1 MLKERMIEMDKKI
14 NMGGKI
20 ATFSGILT
28 AGTGVLSKDVNIFC
42 AGLILGT
49 AGITALE
56 CQTPR
61 EKRPNKKILIRT
73 MYNNK

>member
-1 MLKERMIEMDKKI
+1 MNKKI
-14 NMGGKI
+14 NIGGKI

-28 AGTGVLSKDVNIFC
+28 AGTGVLSKDASIFC

-49 AGITALE
+49 AGITALA
-56 CQTPR
+56 CQTPK
-61 EKRPNKKILIRT
+61 EKNPNKKILIRT